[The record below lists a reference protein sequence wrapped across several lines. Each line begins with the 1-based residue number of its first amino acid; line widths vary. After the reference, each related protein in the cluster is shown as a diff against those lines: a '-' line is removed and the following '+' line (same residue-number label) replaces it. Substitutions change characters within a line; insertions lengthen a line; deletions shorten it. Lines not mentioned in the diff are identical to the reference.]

1 MKLNISLIAITIAL
15 LSGVNVKAQ
24 TLNPT
29 PVIVAPGA
37 VDIFKGGYTFS
48 YATAGTPWSGA
59 LISFGGAVNNYD
71 CQISSDYG
79 LNRISFRTKNGDY
92 NVWNP
97 WNEIPTTLGNNNFA
111 GNQNILGSV
120 GIGTTSL
127 TSPLTVGEYHGIK
140 LSVGGANWVSKNI
153 LQTSWVSGIG
163 DFTEIN
169 VVGQFANNASIRL
182 IENGNVGIGV
192 VNPDSKLTVAG
203 NVHAREV
210 KVTVNAGQVPDYVF
224 ANDYKLKSLQ
234 EVENYIKQNNHLP
247 EIPSAQEMEK
257 NGLMLAEMNLSLL
270 KKMEEMTLYM
280 IEQEKKSN
288 QQSLQI
294 ETLQKENNS
303 FKSILE
309 RLSKMNKD

>member
-29 PVIVAPGA
+29 FLIKDSGA
-37 VDIFKGGYTFS
+37 ADIFKGGYTFS
-48 YATAGTPWSGA
+48 YTTAGSPFNGS
-59 LISFGGAVNNYD
+59 LISFGGAGNNYD
-71 CQISSDYG
+71 CQINSDY
-79 LNRISFRTKNGDY
+79 LKNRISFRTKNGDT
-92 NVWNP
+92 NPGVWNP

-111 GNQNILGSV
+111 GNQNIAGSV

-140 LSVGGANWVSKNI
+140 LSVGGTNWVSKNI

-203 NVHAREV
+203 NIHAREV
-210 KVTVNAGQVPDYVF
+210 KVTVKAGEVPDYVF
-224 ANDYKLKSLQ
+224 TNNYKLKSLQ
-234 EVENYIKQNNHLP
+234 EVEKYIKENNHLP

-270 KKMEEMTLYM
+270 KKIEELTLHA
-280 IEQEKKSN
+280 IEQQKKVDQLIKIVEKQN
-288 QQSLQI
+288 DRLNSL
-294 ETLQKENNS
+294 EK
-303 FKSILE
+303 
-309 RLSKMNKD
+309 